1 MKPGPSGD
9 AMKRQ
14 AALTINP
21 PRWRWHRR
29 TLVLAALAGQ
39 PAAHAAELHP
49 LLIVAPTNQSM
60 PMLRMARDKP
70 VDGVLKEL
78 GEMLAERLGL
88 KPVFVAL
95 PGKRAGP
102 AVASGAADLLCYVK
116 PEWLDGKVLWTRLFL
131 SGTGVIA
138 AGSNAPAVAQLQTLA
153 DEPMGTVLGYHYPAL
168 DLAFRQQIRR
178 ADVPDAETNLR
189 RLTYGRV
196 RYAVTDRAA
205 LAYYLKANPESGL
218 REVLEVEHYQLG
230 CALTPGKPA
239 LLQPL
244 NKAIDRMVA
253 DGSLE
258 TLLQRY
264 R

>member
-1 MKPGPSGD
+1 MKQ
-9 AMKRQ
+9 Q
-14 AALTINP
+14 AAVAVKRP
-21 PRWRWHRR
+21 KWRWPQWMPI
-29 TLVLAALAGQ
+29 LASLAGQ
-39 PAAHAAELHP
+39 QAVHAAEPSP
-49 LLIVAPTNQSM
+49 LLIVAPTSQSM
-60 PMLRMARDKP
+60 PMLRMAKDRP

-78 GEMLAERLGL
+78 GELLARRLGL

-95 PGKRAGP
+95 PSKRAGP

-116 PEWLDGKVLWTRLFL
+116 PAWLEGKVLWTRLFL

-138 AGSNAPAVAQLQTLA
+138 AGSSAPEVAELQALA
-153 DEPMGTVLGYHYPAL
+153 DEPLGTVLGYYYPAL
-168 DLAFRQQIRR
+168 ESAFRQQVRR

-205 LAYYLKANPESGL
+205 LAYYLRANPDAGL
-218 REVLEVEHYQLG
+218 REILEVEHYQLG
-230 CALTPGKPA
+230 CALTLAKKA

-258 TLLQRY
+258 ALLKRY